1 VKLGIGSLAVLMAVT
16 LAAGVGAQVKDSARQ
31 PLSIVTG
38 VTAQGAPA
46 SDLPARFRAPAFRA
60 FPDRG
65 ARW

>member
-1 VKLGIGSLAVLMAVT
+1 MLMAVA
-16 LAAGVGAQVKDSARQ
+16 LAAGVGAQVKDSARP
-31 PLSIVTG
+31 PLSILTGVTA